1 MKPVRIGTRRSQLAK
16 WQANYV
22 ADLLLEH
29 FPEVEIEIVPIETEG
44 DRRLDVVLSELG
56 GKGLFIKELER
67 ELSDDRIDI
76 AVHSMKDVT
85 VHLAEEY
92 CIPAILERGNPY
104 DAFVSNEY
112 ASIDELPQNAVVGT
126 SSLRRQSQLLRI
138 RSDLTIQTLRGNV
151 PTRLGRLGDGDFDA
165 IILAV
170 SGLQRLN
177 LEHHVT
183 QQLSGSHHVPSP
195 GQGAVGVECRS
206 SDTMVQE
213 LIASLNHELSYVAVS
228 AERTVNLELGGNCHV
243 PIGIHATIENGRIFM
258 SASVS
263 TPDGQNNVCAQLE
276 GSVGDWK
283 VVALNLAE
291 ILRFRGAEE
300 ILDDFQQA

>member
-1 MKPVRIGTRRSQLAK
+1 MKTVRIGTRRSQLAK

-22 ADLLLEH
+22 AGLLLEH
-29 FPEVEIEIVPIETEG
+29 FPEVEIEIVSIETEG

-67 ELSDDRIDI
+67 ALSDDRIDI

-85 VHLAEEY
+85 VHLAEKY

-104 DAFVSNEY
+104 DAFVSNEF
-112 ASIDELPQNAVVGT
+112 ASIDELPQHAVVGT

-183 QQLSGSHHVPSP
+183 QQLRGSCHVPSP

-206 SDTMVQE
+206 SDIKVQE
-213 LIASLNHELSYVAVS
+213 LIASLNHESSHIAVS

-243 PIGIHATIENGRIFM
+243 PIGIHATVENGRIFM

-263 TPDGQNNVCAQLE
+263 TPDGENNVCAQLE

-300 ILDDFQQA
+300 ILNDFQQA